1 LFWGLCCVYFEGF
14 LGKVQKIVKDIGF
27 EKKKCRRKLQKYLNF
42 GEILQKGVKNSENAE
57 KI

>member
-1 LFWGLCCVYFEGF
+1 LCCVYFEGF

-27 EKKKCRRKLQKYLNF
+27 EKKKCRRKLLKYLNF